1 MSRDLPVVVGVDG
14 SEPSLRAVDWAA
26 DEAALRGA
34 PLRLVYASLWERYE
48 GAHLAEDVGEP
59 SERVRAEGVRA
70 DGVPEGVRAEV
81 IVESAARRA
90 GLRRPEARITTE
102 VVPEEPEY
110 TLLRE
115 SRTASLLVTGTRG
128 RSSLTEALL
137 GSVSLTV
144 AAHAHC
150 PMVVVRGSHD
160 NRAVPATHGRI
171 VVGVGERPTSSAAVR
186 FAFEEAGRR
195 GADVEAVR
203 AWRCPAHES
212 PDHPLLTGEPSRL
225 HEERAAEGL
234 EAALEKAPD
243 DVRLRRR
250 TAEGHART
258 VLADA
263 SRHADLLVVGARRR
277 QRHFGLQLGRVTHGV
292 LHFSACPV
300 VIVPE
305 QE

>member
-1 MSRDLPVVVGVDG
+1 MDLPIVVGVDG
-14 SEPSLRAVDWAA
+14 SEAGLRAVDWAV

-48 GAHLAEDVGEP
+48 GAQLAEDLGKP
-59 SERVRAEGVRA
+59 SERMRAE
-70 DGVPEGVRAEV
+70 D

-90 GLRRPEARITTE
+90 RLRRPEVKITTD
-102 VVPEEPEY
+102 VLPEEPEY

-128 RSSLTEALL
+128 RSALTEALL

-150 PMVVVRGSHD
+150 PMIVVRGSHD
-160 NRAVPATHGRI
+160 NRALPGTHGRV
-171 VVGVGERPTSSAAVR
+171 VVGVGEKPTASAAVR
-186 FAFEEAGRR
+186 FAFEEARRR

-203 AWRCPAHES
+203 AWRCPAHETT
-212 PDHPLLTGEPSRL
+212 DHPLLAGEPARL
-225 HEERAAEGL
+225 HEQQAAETL
-234 EAALEKAPD
+234 EEALRDAPAE
-243 DVRLRRR
+243 VRLHRR
-250 TAEGHART
+250 TVEGHARN
-258 VLADA
+258 VLVDA
-263 SRHADLLVVGARRR
+263 SRDADLLIIGVKRR

-292 LHFSACPV
+292 LHHSACPV

-305 QE
+305 PE

>member
-48 GAHLAEDVGEP
+48 GAHVAEDVGEP
-59 SERVRAEGVRA
+59 L
-70 DGVPEGVRAEV
+70 EGVRAEV
-81 IVESAARRA
+81 IVESAAQRA
-90 GLRRPEARITTE
+90 GLRHPEVKITTE
-102 VVPEEPEY
+102 VLPEEPEY

-160 NRAVPATHGRI
+160 NRALPATYGRI

-186 FAFEEAGRR
+186 FAFEEARRR
-195 GADVEAVR
+195 GAEVEAVR

-212 PDHPLLTGEPSRL
+212 TDHPLLTGEPARL
-225 HEERAAEGL
+225 HEERAVEGL
-234 EAALEKAPD
+234 EAALEKAPE

-258 VLADA
+258 VLSDA
-263 SRHADLLVVGARRR
+263 SRDADLLVIGARRR

-292 LHFSACPV
+292 LHHSACPV

-305 QE
+305 PE

>member
-48 GAHLAEDVGEP
+48 GAHVAEDVGEP
-59 SERVRAEGVRA
+59 L
-70 DGVPEGVRAEV
+70 EGVRAEV
-81 IVESAARRA
+81 IVESAAQRA
-90 GLRRPEARITTE
+90 GLRHPEVKITTE
-102 VVPEEPEY
+102 VLPEEPEY

-160 NRAVPATHGRI
+160 NRALPATYGRI

-186 FAFEEAGRR
+186 FAFEEARRR
-195 GADVEAVR
+195 GAEVEAVR

-212 PDHPLLTGEPSRL
+212 TDHPLLTGEPARL
-225 HEERAAEGL
+225 HEERAVEGL
-234 EAALEKAPD
+234 EAALEKAPE

-258 VLADA
+258 VLSDA
-263 SRHADLLVVGARRR
+263 SRDADLLVIGSRRR

-292 LHFSACPV
+292 LHHSACPV

-305 QE
+305 PE

>member
-90 GLRRPEARITTE
+90 GLRRPEVRITTE

-160 NRAVPATHGRI
+160 NRAVPPTHGRI

-186 FAFEEAGRR
+186 FAFEEARRR
-195 GADVEAVR
+195 GAEVEAVR

-212 PDHPLLTGEPSRL
+212 PDHPLLTGEPARL
-225 HEERAAEGL
+225 HEERAVAGL

-305 QE
+305 PE